1 MEITLEHFKNYI
13 IKIHKSYTDR
23 TSESHS
29 RKWVYGEDSIAI
41 SYIETTEDS
50 YEYYK
55 HTEKKMPKFL
65 IQFERYEQFNS
76 GMVSFELDTLNDP
89 NDIKDIFDSF
99 NEYGMKECSEL
110 FRFILKQA
118 ESMALESELQKEL
131 QGNLAEKSPKVKI

>member
-23 TSESHS
+23 TSESQS
-29 RKWVYGEDSIAI
+29 RKWVYGEGSIAI

-50 YEYYK
+50 YEYYSY
-55 HTEKKMPKFL
+55 TEKEMPKFL

-76 GMVSFELDTLNDP
+76 GMLSFEFDTLNNP
-89 NDIKDIFDSF
+89 KDIKDIFDAF

-110 FRFILKQA
+110 FSFILKQA
-118 ESMALESELQKEL
+118 ESMALENELQKEL
-131 QGNLAEKSPKVKI
+131 PSSLTEKSQKVKI